1 MIIKIVN
8 PSSDPYYIC
17 LPVYFYKDPDEISKL
32 VISIELLL
40 YTFCFYIVTMKL
52 RIYLKIRRFHRNFLI
67 LSAPIFGLWYEAI
80 IAKLITMAYQL
91 KLFSTGYDIGEHV
104 AMWTRNPKKMLTLE
118 SLDGLEML
126 LIAGFMEWHYLFSV
140 IFGGLSVCIERVI
153 ASMLIKNYE
162 KNTKLCIPIFLTVI
176 TQLLTIFFTLHVF
189 YDRLNIIA
197 ANIIWIVSCILAS
210 TMHFMIK
217 KTNKDWQRKMKN
229 PMRKDI
235 FTVSQQF
242 QVKENLRAVALSQK
256 LLYSL
261 FGVIAVGGLGIVVL
275 ILELVPPF
283 FCHFLENI
291 VFL

>member
-1 MIIKIVN
+1 
-8 PSSDPYYIC
+8 
-17 LPVYFYKDPDEISKL
+17 
-32 VISIELLL
+32 
-40 YTFCFYIVTMKL
+40 
-52 RIYLKIRRFHRNFLI
+52 
-67 LSAPIFGLWYEAI
+67 
-80 IAKLITMAYQL
+80 MAYQL

-153 ASMLIKNYE
+153 ASINYE
-162 KNTKLCIPIFLTVI
+162 KNTKLCTPIFLTVI
-176 TQLLTIFFTLHVF
+176 TQLLTIFFTLQVF

-197 ANIIWIVSCILAS
+197 ANIIWIVCCILAC

-275 ILELVPPF
+275 IFELVPPF

-291 VFL
+291 VFLNPYLISFVIMYSHPSWKEQFKNALPSFKVSRRPSRIDVASVEPFDDFKKKSIQETDMYFKQLNDSWI